1 MESTT
6 INNDINAKKRL
17 ESFLISV
24 EVALIM
30 KKEIELEKNSII
42 F

>member
-6 INNDINAKKRL
+6 INDDINAKKRL

>member
-6 INNDINAKKRL
+6 INDDINAKKRL
-17 ESFLISV
+17 ENFLISV